1 MIKNS
6 NIATPPTT
14 SQKTKCGYE
23 TDYQVVRLFPFR
35 TLSHKPETINQ
46 SIATTKQ
53 FNLSL
58 FCFLNMLNFDW
69 KHLPLF
75 SVFGYFF

>member
-6 NIATPPTT
+6 NVATPRLL
-14 SQKTKCGYE
+14 
-23 TDYQVVRLFPFR
+23 VRNVGMRQTARWGDCFHF
-35 TLSHKPETINQ
+35 TLSHKPETNNQ

-58 FCFLNMLNFDW
+58 FCFLNMLPYDW